1 MGNNGNCDVCAG
13 GRSQMD
19 MRRQKAAMYDRYG
32 RGQMMPR
39 TQMGCDSCGNTHVTG
54 NCDTCG
60 NARAAGGCDTCAN
73 ARVDGC
79 GNMRER
85 TPCDDCGNSYR
96 DELRGM
102 PLAMGYV
109 PWQNFGCTYEPMEGL
124 RAGTIFPELD
134 KPFYG
139 RRGMR

>member
-1 MGNNGNCDVCAG
+1 MGNNGNCDACAG
-13 GRSQMD
+13 DVRSQMD
-19 MRRQKAAMYDRYG
+19 MRRQKAMMYENRYAQN
-32 RGQMMPR
+32 QMMHR
-39 TQMGCDSCGNTHVTG
+39 AQSGCNACDNTRVVNGCDACGNTR
-54 NCDTCG
+54 NQKSCDACG
-60 NARAAGGCDTCAN
+60 NDRG
-73 ARVDGC
+73 RK
-79 GNMRER
+79 
-85 TPCDDCGNSYR
+85 R

-109 PWQNFGCTYEPMEGL
+109 PWQEYECTYEPMQGL